1 MNDAGFYLDKIEEI
15 AKDIYVMALI
25 TLPPDVKSALE
36 RAYERETSAKGK
48 VILDTILR
56 NIEIAEDRSMLICQD
71 TGLPVYYVWLDPE
84 IDIGMND
91 VREAITGGCSRAT
104 LEQPLRSNIVHPM
117 TRENSG
123 TNTGILIPHIY
134 FYENRPGEGI
144 KITALPKGSGSENMS
159 AIKMMSPADSIE
171 SIKRFIAECVI
182 EAGAKP
188 CPPTIIGIG
197 IGGSADLCMSLAKK
211 ALLRKI
217 GIRSKDPDIAKLE
230 EELFEIINNLG
241 IGPMGLGGNNT
252 VLGVNIEYASTH
264 ISMNPV
270 AVNFQCWAARQ
281 KSAWLLKNGTIN
293 YE

>member
-1 MNDAGFYLDKIEEI
+1 MNDIKSYMNKIEEI
-15 AKDIYVMALI
+15 AKNTYIMALKV
-25 TLPPDVKSALE
+25 LPPDVKGALK
-36 RAYERETSAKGK
+36 RAYKSETSIKGK

-56 NIEIAEDRSMLICQD
+56 NIEIAEDKSMLICQD

-91 VREAITGGCSRAT
+91 VREAIAGGCSRAT
-104 LEQPLRSNIVHPM
+104 REQPLRPNIVHPL

-123 TNTGILIPHIY
+123 TNTGVLVPHIC
-134 FYENRPGEGI
+134 FYENKPGERI
-144 KITALPKGSGSENMS
+144 KITAFPKGSGSENMS
-159 AIKMMSPADSIE
+159 AIKMLAPAEGVE
-171 SIKRFIAECVI
+171 SVKRFVAECVI

-197 IGGSADLCMSLAKK
+197 IGGTADLCMSLAKK
-211 ALLRKI
+211 ALLRKV
-217 GIRSKDPDIAKLE
+217 GSRSEDPGIAKLE

-252 VLGVNIEYASTH
+252 VLGVNIEHAFTH

-281 KSAWLLKNGTIN
+281 KSAWLSKDGTVS